1 MMNCDICHRPHH
13 ANKLPFVCAVDARNR
28 LYETRIE
35 YAEALIENDEVERR
49 VEAALSSSE
58 GPSKDQNPKSSA
70 NVDRLRAEE
79 AAARDRT
86 SEIIAQADRLR
97 SEIDAARR
105 EIAAK
110 KDAIARKK
118 SDLVSISAGT
128 STRRNRQ
135 LEEVE
140 RSAQRLRYKW
150 NRSAD
155 TMAATRAFLCEGAAR
170 LYGLR
175 QVKKGSAKR
184 YEIGG
189 VEIFDLHAMNS
200 KLFDRFRR
208 CRSTR

>member
-1 MMNCDICHRPHH
+1 MMHCDICHRPHH
-13 ANKLPFVCAVDARNR
+13 AKKLPFLCAVDARNC

-35 YAEALIENDEVERR
+35 YAKALIENDEVERR
-49 VEAALSSSE
+49 VEAALPRSG
-58 GPSKDQNPKSSA
+58 GPSKGNLKSSA
-70 NVDRLRAEE
+70 QVDQLRDEE
-79 AAARDRT
+79 AASHDRT
-86 SEIIAQADRLR
+86 SQIIAQADRLR
-97 SEIDAARR
+97 SEIEAARR

-118 SDLVSISAGT
+118 SDLASISAGT

-175 QVKKGSAKR
+175 QVKKGSVKR

-200 KLFDRFRR
+200 KFV
-208 CRSTR
+208 